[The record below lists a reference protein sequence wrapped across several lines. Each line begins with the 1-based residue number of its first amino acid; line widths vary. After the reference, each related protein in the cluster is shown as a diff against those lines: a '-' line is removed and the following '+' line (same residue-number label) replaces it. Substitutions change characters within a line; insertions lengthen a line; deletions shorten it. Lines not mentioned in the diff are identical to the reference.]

1 MKKLIN
7 RIYNRKGFELR
18 RMSPNAFIEQQ
29 RLLGG
34 TNPSVIFDVGAHH
47 GETVHE
53 YKALFPAATIYSFE
67 PFPESFAALRQAAA
81 QYDGVHAVN
90 LALADQAGEAEFSA
104 NVNSATNS
112 LLPVAAEAARVWGN
126 LVQSKTTIRVPTGTL
141 DEFCEARGIESID
154 LLKLDVQG
162 GEPLVLR
169 GAERMLRR
177 QAVRIVYAEIIT
189 VPCYAQQVQLD
200 EFLRMMREYGF
211 ALHNFYNP
219 HASETGRLKQ
229 VDAIF
234 VCNGSEAETT
244 LQGLADRRVSS
255 DSLGTVSL
263 ARVRR
268 PASIG

>member
-18 RMSPNAFIEQQ
+18 RMPPNAFIEQQ
-29 RLLGG
+29 RLLGDG
-34 TNPSVIFDVGAHH
+34 SPSVIFDVGGHY

-53 YKALFPAATIYSFE
+53 YKALFPEATIYSFE
-67 PFPESFAALRQAAA
+67 PFPESFAALEQTAA
-81 QYDGVHAVN
+81 QYENVHAVQ
-90 LALADQAGEAEFSA
+90 LALADQAGEAQFSA

-112 LLPVAAEAARVWGN
+112 LLPIAAEAARTWGN
-126 LVQSKTTIRVPTGTL
+126 LVQSKTTIRVPTVTL
-141 DEFCEARGIESID
+141 DEFCEARGIDAID

-189 VPCYAQQVQLD
+189 VPCYAQQLELD

-211 ALHNFYNP
+211 ALHNFFDP
-219 HASETGRLKQ
+219 HSSESGRLKQ
-229 VDAIF
+229 CDAIF
-234 VCNGSEAETT
+234 VRAGDVETRSPAT
-244 LQGLADRRVSS
+244 KERHDQS
-255 DSLGTVSL
+255 DSIGAVSL

>member
-18 RMSPNAFIEQQ
+18 RMPPNAFNEQR
-29 RLLGG
+29 RLLGDAS
-34 TNPSVIFDVGAHH
+34 PAVIFDVGAHH

-53 YKALFPAATIYSFE
+53 YKALFPTATIYSFE
-67 PFPESFAALRQAAA
+67 PFPESFAVLQNAAD
-81 QYDGVHAVN
+81 QYEGVHAVR
-90 LALADQAGEAEFSA
+90 LALADQAGVAEFSV
-104 NVNSATNS
+104 NCNSATNS
-112 LLPVAAEAARVWGN
+112 LLPVAAEAARTWGN
-126 LVQSKTTIRVPTGTL
+126 LVKSRSTVRVATETL
-141 DEFCEARGIESID
+141 DAFCESHGIDSID

-189 VPCYAQQVQLD
+189 VPCYAQQLQLD

-211 ALHNFYNP
+211 TLHNFYDP
-219 HASETGRLKQ
+219 HSSDAGRLKQ

-234 VCNGSEAETT
+234 VRSAGDAI
-244 LQGLADRRVSS
+244 ADDGRAAV
-255 DSLGTVSL
+255 DSIGAVSL
-263 ARVRR
+263 ERVRR